1 MYDDEKDAYNAAV
14 NILAVEYL
22 IKENNPEE
30 YGRRIEQLY
39 KVRDCSDIS
48 SLAFLLSFNMHI
60 SNLGAMI
67 TQGDYDEQKETLLN
81 FLDERS
87 KQND

>member
-22 IKENNPEE
+22 VKENNPEE
-30 YGRRIEQLY
+30 YDRRIEQLY

-48 SLAFLLSFNMHI
+48 SLTFLLSFNMHI
-60 SNLGAMI
+60 SNLGEMI
-67 TQGDYDEQKETLLN
+67 TQGDYDDQKEILLN
-81 FLDERS
+81 FLD
-87 KQND
+87 